1 MLRKF
6 RVSNFKSF
14 ENNFELDLTGINGYE
29 FNKECVRNGIV
40 NNALI
45 YGHNGVGKSNLA
57 LAIFDI
63 IEHLTD
69 KHRDERVY
77 RNYLNAYNK
86 STFAEFYYEFLINS
100 QIITY
105 EYRKT
110 DYKTIVY
117 EKFTINN
124 EELAFFDRSKGL
136 HSTIKFK
143 GAETLKTEIGN
154 NELSLLKYIKNNT
167 ELEQNQTNTTFLFF
181 FEFINSM
188 LYFRSLQQ
196 ERIYLGLG
204 DGTRD
209 NIVENIIEKNNV
221 KDFEEFLNRAGIECK
236 LSVVTKIDNKKTL
249 AFNFNE
255 KNISFADAA
264 STGTIALTLFYYWF
278 QSIKKKAEVS
288 FLFIDE
294 FDAFYH
300 HELSA
305 LVVEKLKETGV
316 QFILTTHNVSI
327 ITNELLRPDC
337 YFLMNKRKI
346 RSLSKC
352 TEKELREAHNIEKMY
367 KANAFHVE

>member
-29 FNKECVRNGIV
+29 FNKECIKSDVV

-69 KHRDERVY
+69 NNRDERVY
-77 RNYLNAYNK
+77 RNYLNAYNE

-100 QIITY
+100 QIVTY

-136 HSTIKFK
+136 NSTVKFR
-143 GAETLKTEIGN
+143 GAETLKTEITN
-154 NELSLLKYIKNNT
+154 DELSLLKYIKNNT
-167 ELEQNQTNTTFLFF
+167 ELEQNQTNKTFFDF

-188 LYFRSLQQ
+188 LYFRSLEQGPS
-196 ERIYLGLG
+196 YLGLE

-209 NIVENIIEKNNV
+209 IAENIIEKDNV
-221 KDFEEFLNRAGIECK
+221 KDFEEFLNKAGIECK
-236 LSVVTKIDNKKTL
+236 LSVVNKIDNKKTL
-249 AFNFNE
+249 AFNFNG
-255 KNISFADAA
+255 KNISFADIA
-264 STGTIALTLFYYWF
+264 STGTISLTLFYYWF
-278 QSIKKKAEVS
+278 QSIKEKSKVS

-305 LVVEKLKETGV
+305 LVVQKLKESGV

-327 ITNELLRPDC
+327 ITNDLLRPDC
-337 YFLMNKRKI
+337 YFLMNKKKI
-346 RSLSKC
+346 KSLSKC
-352 TEKELREAHNIEKMY
+352 TQKELREAHNIEKMY